1 MADAPKLQGNEFLDE
16 SYYKI
21 NLSIDNA
28 NEAKKKADN
37 TKVELEDIRVGS
49 DGTVYQ
55 TAGHAIREFEKKS
68 LNNENNLSNAIGKI
82 ADSVP
87 TSNTSTTG
95 HDLASLTSTITNSK
109 YWNNGFIS
117 SESIYL
123 TGIKVK
129 TTATVVSVKIYK
141 KENGGFTF
149 VKDLGDLNVI
159 SGIVSVNYL
168 LLKPNYS
175 VFVQFKNGSYY
186 YSTPSGFSSYELLDG
201 VFSQSTVLVSFNL
214 IFSKA
219 GINFFDMSALNGK
232 TEPLSLLLDNLS
244 EFTPSNDTFINKE
257 VDLNS
262 TTLTV
267 TNTRYYSNGAMQHRG
282 FLKGIYLKTN
292 AKTLSV
298 IAGRVKNNTLTLTYN
313 YGDFSI
319 ENLGQNGYLSINDDK
334 HYLNTDEYVF
344 IQQIGGTYYF
354 KNSADKDGVQMESDY
369 SGIKTPTGVIIG
381 FNAVIASGVRDSTLS
396 LEKVKGIE
404 GDMETMQQNITDL
417 KTTITKDIM
426 TKKYMPV
433 FENDFSK
440 VNESLTIL
448 NDTTGDVAWMFDYTK
463 KYTYPTAKGG
473 YYNDGT
479 SNSAL
484 QNILKLNKRYECDMK
499 VLKFDAVLYSDT
511 VLNIHMF
518 RNQHTGEIPN
528 ESLYVVDIPNRKIR
542 MTKLT
547 GRNLEAGTYI
557 SETNIGFN
565 FVNGNKYQ
573 IEIEKRDYEFYFRI
587 KDYVTGA
594 ITELKLIGWGAG
606 SQLSYYGFSWG
617 AGSVAPKLS
626 KLSVHMPEN
635 PIVAFVGDSITEGY
649 GMNNISGNSSF
660 ANRFAELARGA
671 IGDCVI
677 SAASSGVISD
687 VIEKFDS
694 EFSIYKPKYLFVTI
708 GTNGNVEMNSIA
720 NYTQIKTLCLNNGIK
735 LILNHIPA
743 GGPNA
748 TIYFKEKNA
757 NIDAVSEDGVK
768 FDIATAVNNDINNGG
783 DSTLF
788 ADGIHPNYNGSLKMF
803 NRIKIDKPELFY

>member
-1 MADAPKLQGNEFLDE
+1 MADIPLVSIDDDLPDGLP
-16 SYYKI
+16 KI
-21 NLSIDNA
+21 NQGIKNSY
-28 NEAKKKADN
+28 EALKKADN
-37 TKVELEDIRVGS
+37 IKLELEDIRVGS
-49 DGTVYQ
+49 DGTVYE
-55 TAGHAIREFEKKS
+55 TAGHAIREFEKNS
-68 LNNENNLSNAIGKI
+68 IYNENNLANAIGKI

-95 HDLASLTSTITNSK
+95 HDLASLTATIANAK
-109 YWNNGFIS
+109 YWNNGFVS
-117 SESIYL
+117 DGSIYL

-141 KENGGFTF
+141 KENGVFTF

-159 SGIVSVNYL
+159 GGLVSVNYL

-175 VFVQFKNGSYY
+175 VFVQFKNGPYY

-201 VFSQSTVLVSFNL
+201 VFTHSTVLVSFNL
-214 IFSKA
+214 IFSKV

-232 TEPLSLLLDNLS
+232 TKPLSLLLDNLS

-267 TNTRYYSNGAMQHRG
+267 TNTRYYSNGAMQHSG

-298 IAGRVKNNTLTLTYN
+298 IAGRIKNNTFTLTYK

-334 HYLNTDEYVF
+334 HYLNTDEYIF

-354 KNSADKDGVQMESDY
+354 KNSADNDGVQMESDY
-369 SGIKTPTGVIIG
+369 SGMKAPTGVIIG
-381 FNAVIASGVRDSTLS
+381 FNAVFVSGVRDSTLS
-396 LEKVKGIE
+396 LDDVRGIE
-404 GDMETMQQNITDL
+404 DNMATMQQDINNLQNGITQGA
-417 KTTITKDIM
+417 M

-440 VNESLTIL
+440 ENSALTIL
-448 NDTTGDVAWMFDYTK
+448 NDTTGNAAWTFDYTN

-479 SNSAL
+479 TNLAL

-499 VLKFDAVLYSDT
+499 VLKFDTALYSDT
-511 VLNIHMF
+511 VFNIHMF

-528 ESLYVVDIPNRKIR
+528 ESLYIVDVPNRKIR

-547 GRNLEAGTYI
+547 GRTLEVGTYI
-557 SETNIGFN
+557 SETTIGFE
-565 FVNGNKYQ
+565 FVSGNKYQ

-594 ITELKLIGWGAG
+594 ITELKLVGWGAG

-660 ANRFAELARGA
+660 ANRFSELARVA

-677 SAASSGVISD
+677 SAASSGVIND

-708 GTNGNVEMNSIA
+708 GTNGSVEMNSIT
-720 NYTQIKTLCLNNGIK
+720 NYTQIKTLCENNGIK

-748 TIYFKEKNA
+748 NVYYKEKNA

-783 DSTLF
+783 DIALLT
-788 ADGIHPNYNGSLKMF
+788 DGIHPNYNGSLKMF
-803 NRIKIDKPELFY
+803 NRIKVDKPELFY

>member
-1 MADAPKLQGNEFLDE
+1 MADAPKLNGNEFLDE

-21 NLSIDNA
+21 NLAIDNA

-55 TAGHAIREFEKKS
+55 TAGHAIREFEKNS
-68 LNNENNLSNAIGKI
+68 LNNENNLANAIGKI

-95 HDLASLTSTITNSK
+95 HDLASLTATIANAK
-109 YWNNGFIS
+109 YWNNGFVS
-117 SESIYL
+117 DGSIYL
-123 TGIKVK
+123 KGIKVN

-141 KENGGFTF
+141 KENGVFTF

-159 SGIVSVNYL
+159 GGLVSVNYL

-175 VFVQFKNGSYY
+175 VFVKFKNGSYY
-186 YSTPSGFSSYELLDG
+186 YNTPSGFSSYELLDG

-214 IFSKA
+214 IFSKV

-262 TTLTV
+262 ATLTV
-267 TNTRYYSNGAMQHRG
+267 TNTRYYSNGAMQQSG

-292 AKTLSV
+292 AKVLSV
-298 IAGRVKNNTLTLTYN
+298 IAGRVKNNTLTLTYK
-313 YGDFSI
+313 YGDFPI
-319 ENLGQNGYLSINDDK
+319 ENLGQNGYLSVNDDQ
-334 HYLNTDEYVF
+334 HYLNTDEYIFVK
-344 IQQIGGTYYF
+344 QTGGSYYY
-354 KNSADKDGVQMESDY
+354 KNSADNDGIQMESDY
-369 SGIKTPTGVIIG
+369 SGMKSPTGVIIG
-381 FNAVIASGVRDSTLS
+381 YNAVFAYGVRDSTLS
-396 LEKVKGIE
+396 LNDVRSIE
-404 GDMETMQQNITDL
+404 DSVVTMQQDITDL
-417 KTTITKDIM
+417 QTTITKDVM

-440 VNESLTIL
+440 ENEALTVL
-448 NDTTGDVAWMFDYTK
+448 NDTTSGSAWAFDYTNK
-463 KYTYPTAKGG
+463 NTYPTAKGG

-479 SNSAL
+479 TNMAL
-484 QNILKLNKRYECDMK
+484 QNILKLNKRYECDLK
-499 VLKFDAVLYSDT
+499 VLKFDVVLYSDT

-518 RNQHTGEIPN
+518 RNQNTGEIPN
-528 ESLYVVDIPNRKIR
+528 ESLYVVDIPNKKIR

-547 GRNLEAGTYI
+547 GRTLEIGSYI
-557 SETNIGFN
+557 SEKTIGFN

-594 ITELKLIGWGAG
+594 ITELKFVGWGAG

-617 AGSVAPKLS
+617 AGITAPKIS
-626 KLSVHMPEN
+626 KISVHMPEN

-649 GMNNISGNSSF
+649 GMNALTGDSSF
-660 ANRFAELARGA
+660 TNRFAELARTA

-677 SAASSGVISD
+677 SAASSGVIDD

-694 EFSIYKPKYLFVTI
+694 EFSIYKPKFIFVTI
-708 GTNGNVEMNSIA
+708 GTNGSVAMNSIA
-720 NYTQIKTLCLNNGIK
+720 KYTQIKNLCESNGIK

-757 NIDAVSEDGVK
+757 NIDAVSDDGVK

-783 DSTLF
+783 DSALF
-788 ADGIHPNYNGSLKMF
+788 TDGIHPNYNGSLKMY
-803 NRIKIDKPELFY
+803 NRIKVDKPELFY